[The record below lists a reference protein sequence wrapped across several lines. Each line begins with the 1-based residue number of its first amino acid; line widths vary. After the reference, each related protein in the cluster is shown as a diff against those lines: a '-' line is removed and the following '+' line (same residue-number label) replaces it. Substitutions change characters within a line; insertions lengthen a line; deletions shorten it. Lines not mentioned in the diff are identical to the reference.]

1 MEGSRLV
8 STTATAVK
16 QYHWL
21 NEAGAMRLAREW
33 EVHGRDTVD
42 SLNKLLVTNVRTVD
56 EGVVPVK
63 AVDPVRKPKWRGV
76 L

>member
-1 MEGSRLV
+1 
-8 STTATAVK
+8 
-16 QYHWL
+16 
-21 NEAGAMRLAREW
+21 MRLAREW

-42 SLNKLLVTNVRTVD
+42 SLNKLLVTNVLTVD

-63 AVDPVRKPKWRGV
+63 AVDPVRKPKWGGGV